1 MEENAAALSHSATSI
16 VRNESNIDKLDRVI
30 SPEVNIKIIK
40 QSCIY
45 LDKRGKQNASLN
57 TL

>member
-1 MEENAAALSHSATSI
+1 MEENAALSHSATSI
-16 VRNESNIDKLDRVI
+16 VRNESIIDKLDRVI

-40 QSCIY
+40 QSCSY

-57 TL
+57 AP

>member
-16 VRNESNIDKLDRVI
+16 VRNESNIDKLDKVI

-40 QSCIY
+40 QLY
-45 LDKRGKQNASLN
+45 LPR
-57 TL
+57 